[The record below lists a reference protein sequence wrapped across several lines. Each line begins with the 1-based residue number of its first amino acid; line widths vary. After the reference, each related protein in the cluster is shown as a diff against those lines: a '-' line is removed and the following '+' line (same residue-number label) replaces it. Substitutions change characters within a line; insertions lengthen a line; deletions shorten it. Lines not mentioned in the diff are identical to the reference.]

1 MGVAGM
7 FLAQP
12 LLFRSL
18 CYIDGRWVH
27 SNQGSS
33 VAVHNPADQSL
44 LGHVPMLEQSQIE
57 QAVQAAHK
65 AQCLWRYTALN
76 ERAGYLHRWAALM
89 VEHRADL
96 AKILSLEQGTP
107 LAEAL
112 GEIDYAASF
121 IPWYAEQAKRL
132 DGQAITSHQ
141 IAKASCRERWGTEV

>member
-33 VAVHNPADQSL
+33 IAVHNPADQSL

-76 ERAGYLHRWAALM
+76 ERGGYLHRWAALT
-89 VEHRADL
+89 VEPRAAL
-96 AKILSLEQGTP
+96 AKILSRKSVVEGKRGYGTVCP
-107 LAEAL
+107 GCVGDLKQKL
-112 GEIDYAASF
+112 
-121 IPWYAEQAKRL
+121 Q
-132 DGQAITSHQ
+132 
-141 IAKASCRERWGTEV
+141 